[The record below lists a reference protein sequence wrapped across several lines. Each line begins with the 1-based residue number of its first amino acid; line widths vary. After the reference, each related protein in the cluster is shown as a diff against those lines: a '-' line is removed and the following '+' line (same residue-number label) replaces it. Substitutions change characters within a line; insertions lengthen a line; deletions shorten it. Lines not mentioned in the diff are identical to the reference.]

1 MNAGVSTRL
10 KIQPSE
16 AEAAD
21 HALAD
26 LRAAESLVASALV
39 SAETAQWGDQ
49 MRGDI
54 GRVLGN
60 LRHLLRELA

>member
-1 MNAGVSTRL
+1 MTAGITAWL
-10 KIQPSE
+10 KVQPSE

-21 HALAD
+21 HAMAD
-26 LRAAESLVASALV
+26 LRTAEALVASALV
-39 SAETAQWGDQ
+39 SAETAQWGEQ

-60 LRHLLRELA
+60 LRHLLGQLA

>member
-1 MNAGVSTRL
+1 MTAATARI

-21 HALAD
+21 NALAD
-26 LRAAESLVASALV
+26 LRTAEELVASVLV
-39 SAETAQWGDQ
+39 SAETAQWGEQ

-60 LRHLLRELA
+60 LRHLLGQLA

>member
-1 MNAGVSTRL
+1 MTRGTTARL

-21 HALAD
+21 HAMAD

-39 SAETAQWGDQ
+39 SAETAQWGVQ